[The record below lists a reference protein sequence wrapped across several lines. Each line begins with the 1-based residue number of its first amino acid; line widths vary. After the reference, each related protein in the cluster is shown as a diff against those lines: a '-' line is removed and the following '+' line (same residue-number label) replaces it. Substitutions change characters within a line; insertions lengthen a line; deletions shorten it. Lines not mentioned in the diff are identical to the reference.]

1 MAITVSARVIRPM
14 IHQSH
19 LGASH
24 HSQFCASYGQN
35 QIAYV
40 HVNLSS
46 RFSDSAT
53 FSYRSFIDSLI
64 NNNTQDRWR
73 FERRVA
79 LMTYLKHD
87 QLIAAAML
95 ATTMTSLRQA
105 EAAEC

>member
-1 MAITVSARVIRPM
+1 MIKSDMTRHQRRRAKLMQMEPATAITVSARVMRPM

-24 HSQFCASYGQN
+24 HSQYCARYGKN

-53 FSYRSFIDSLI
+53 FSYRSLFDSLI

-73 FERRVA
+73 FEEEGW
-79 LMTYLKHD
+79 H
-87 QLIAAAML
+87 
-95 ATTMTSLRQA
+95 
-105 EAAEC
+105 